1 MMDRIA
7 PTPPDFTITLD
18 DPPICGVSDRLE
30 RRIRL
35 QFAGMLIGA
44 AVVVGAVVK
53 WLRARLLK

>member
-18 DPPICGVSDRLE
+18 DLPIYGVSDRLE

-35 QFAGMLIGA
+35 QFAAVLIGA
-44 AVVVGAVVK
+44 AVVVVAIV
-53 WLRARLLK
+53 ARLGR